1 VFSEDEDD
9 EDDDDDDGGDR
20 SAAAAADSAA
30 PDGAAAAA
38 PAEPAEPVPAAGA
51 AAEEEVV
58 RYNRAEVE
66 AELAGVSALAASMD
80 GKIEEA
86 VEAEDYDLADSLN
99 TELTELRAKEALL
112 QERLAL
118 CGDENEEGAAETAEA
133 PVAEQQAAEDEEEE
147 EAASVAL
154 DPLPT
159 SFEETYTLGEKL
171 GAGTFSTVHE
181 ATHAVSG
188 NKVAVKVVQKAA
200 LTAQDAAALE
210 QEIAILR
217 EMEHPNILKLH
228 EHFQDDGAHY
238 LVTELLAGGELFDR
252 VVEKEF
258 YSEREARGLVRLLL
272 DAVQYCH
279 GHGVVHRDLKPE
291 NLLLTS
297 YDDDLNIKIG
307 DFGFATHAVAGLT
320 AACGTPGYVA
330 PEILEGEAY
339 GTPVDIWAVG
349 VITYILLCGYPP
361 FHDDDQAALFALIKK
376 GAYEFES
383 PYWDHV
389 TEDAKGFL
397 RRMLV
402 VDAGARAT
410 ASELLDDAWIVGD
423 HVPNTHLESAITE
436 LKSFNARRKFR
447 AAVKTVQTIRR
458 LSTLIAG
465 GGGAESDEPSAAA
478 EAVETEAT
486 AAAEAEAAA
495 AEAEA
500 EAEAEAA
507 AVAAQAEAD
516 AKADAD
522 AAAAAEATEAEAAA
536 AAAAA
541 EAAEQ
546 EALAQAASEEEAKAA
561 AAAALAEAEA
571 TEAADMQKIMEEAE
585 AAALASA
592 AEVDGGVPDEL
603 EGSDA
608 APASADSDS
617 GGGGGGGGGDDA
629 ALAAADLSS
638 ASPEESVQAAADGGG
653 MFGGMTIPGDAA
665 ASAADEPEAA
675 VASAADGDMFG
686 GMSISE

>member
-1 VFSEDEDD
+1 
-9 EDDDDDDGGDR
+9 
-20 SAAAAADSAA
+20 
-30 PDGAAAAA
+30 
-38 PAEPAEPVPAAGA
+38 
-51 AAEEEVV
+51 
-58 RYNRAEVE
+58 
-66 AELAGVSALAASMD
+66 
-80 GKIEEA
+80 
-86 VEAEDYDLADSLN
+86 
-99 TELTELRAKEALL
+99 
-112 QERLAL
+112 
-118 CGDENEEGAAETAEA
+118 
-133 PVAEQQAAEDEEEE
+133 
-147 EAASVAL
+147 VAL
-154 DPLPT
+154 DPPLT

-188 NKVAVKVVQKAA
+188 DKVAVKVVQKAA
-200 LTAQDAAALE
+200 LTAADAAALE
-210 QEIAILR
+210 QELAILR
-217 EMEHPNILKLH
+217 EMEHPNILTLR
-228 EHFQDDGAHY
+228 EHFEDDGAHY

-272 DAVQYCH
+272 DAVAYCH
-279 GHGVVHRDLKPE
+279 SRGVVHRDLKPE

-376 GAYEFES
+376 GEYEFES

-402 VDAGARAT
+402 VDAGGRAT

-465 GGGAESDEPSAAA
+465 GGGGESDEPSAAA
-478 EAVETEAT
+478 EAAETEAT

-495 AEAEA
+495 AKAEA

-507 AVAAQAEAD
+507 AAAAQAEAD
-516 AKADAD
+516 AKAEADEKADADAD
-522 AAAAAEATEAEAAA
+522 AAAVAEATEAEAAAAVEAAA

-546 EALAQAASEEEAKAA
+546 EALAQAAVEEEAKAA

-571 TEAADMQKIMEEAE
+571 AEAAEMQKIMEEAE
-585 AAALASA
+585 AATLASA
-592 AEVDGGVPDEL
+592 AEADGGVPSEL
-603 EGSDA
+603 EDSGA
-608 APASADSDS
+608 APESADSDS
-617 GGGGGGGGGDDA
+617 GGTGGGGGGDDA
-629 ALAAADLSS
+629 ALAAADLGS

-675 VASAADGDMFG
+675 PAADGGGLDFSGMNIIPGDAAAPAAEEPEAAAAPAADGDMFG